1 MVSLAASTPFSSASA
16 PFSGLLLPDAVP
28 VPSFLVGFG
37 ALLVQ
42 PPAALSGTWRLAVA
56 DVVGNNNGSL
66 TSWAIQFRFAS
77 ANIFSSVMSFAIPD
91 YSTAGVSS
99 AISVTLCSRPP
110 SVQLRRISVIFNIT
124 HTCDQD
130 LVINLASP
138 DNISLSD

>member
-1 MVSLAASTPFSSASA
+1 MPGCHAGFYVNVTSAMTPQPAMAA
-16 PFSGLLLPDAVP
+16 
-28 VPSFLVGFG
+28 
-37 ALLVQ
+37 
-42 PPAALSGTWRLAVA
+42 AALSGTWRLAVA
-56 DVVGNNNGSL
+56 DVDGNNNGSL

-77 ANIFSSVMSFAIPD
+77 ANIFSSVKSFAIPD

-138 DNISLSD
+138 DKIVAAKPCCQQ